1 MRNGVN
7 VLTEIDGNNPNSFAR
22 NLFREMFDGRNDMV
36 VTDDG
41 RQPATSN
48 RTPIPVDDVSF
59 IKSNKISFVALGHSL
74 INIS

>member
-7 VLTEIDGNNPNSFAR
+7 VLTEIDGDNPNSFAR

-41 RQPATSN
+41 RQPARSQ
-48 RTPIPVDDVSF
+48 RTPIPVEDVSF
-59 IKSNKISFVALGHSL
+59 IKSNYISFVTL
-74 INIS
+74 